1 MIMFVFLLVVALT
14 SVDAEFLNISSV
26 WPKCLVAGA
35 LNPTNVTY
43 GNACNDQF
51 TNIDLGCKPSAD
63 CGYKYCCLN
72 KTSTPNGN
80 DLCPNSAG
88 SGSCAIPLVNNFYT
102 ACNNNPVTAT
112 PISSY
117 GCPCTFNGSIVPNAC
132 LPGYQCSIPPTTYS
146 FAGIFPAAPALG
158 YSGTGQYTVLPYNEA
173 VCWTYPLSYYANSSS
188 NYLSPFGGCSASGCG
203 YNYKP
208 VLPIFGVCSNTLD
221 CQFSNASWNGAW
233 PTGSTGQPPY
243 KCNIQGTTTC
253 QNKASCD
260 PVNHI
265 CQSRQ
270 FNDQPGIQA
279 QANPGTNNSLIWFF
293 NVFNGGCST
302 C

>member
-1 MIMFVFLLVVALT
+1 MTIMFVFLLVVALT

-51 TNIDLGCKPSAD
+51 TNTDLGCKPSAD

-72 KTSTPNGN
+72 KTSLPNGT

-88 SGSCAIPLVNNFYT
+88 AGSCAIPLVNNFQT
-102 ACNNNPVTAT
+102 ACSSDSVNR
-112 PISSY
+112 ISSY
-117 GCPCTFNGSIVPNAC
+117 GCPCNSTGPNTC
-132 LPGYQCSIPPTTYS
+132 LPGWVCGIPPTTYS
-146 FAGIFPAAPALG
+146 FAGNFPAAPALG

-173 VCWTYPLSYYANSSS
+173 VCWTYPLSYTSGTS
-188 NYLSPFGGCSASGCG
+188 NFLTPFAGSTI
-203 YNYKP
+203 P
-208 VLPIFGVCSNTLD
+208 VYGICSNTLD
-221 CQFSNASWNGAW
+221 CQYSNANWTLAGAW
-233 PTGSTGQPPY
+233 PTGTTSVPPY
-243 KCNIQGTTTC
+243 KCDIHGTTTC

-270 FNDQPGIQA
+270 FNDQPGNPAAPHI
-279 QANPGTNNSLIWFF
+279 ANSQIWFF
-293 NVFNGGCST
+293 NSGCST